1 MKKSIKVFWISFA
14 VYSLLTFIG
23 TLVIEQNEN
32 NLGFLIN
39 MKGYIPLMKYY
50 TFLGLVFFAVAF
62 FSMWRSHL
70 RKFKTINRL
79 EEEKR
84 ELKATMYDLKKKSE
98 NTPQIM
104 EDTDLAEPKE

>member
-1 MKKSIKVFWISFA
+1 M
-14 VYSLLTFIG
+14 G
-23 TLVIEQNEN
+23 TLMIEQNEN

-50 TFLGLVFFAVAF
+50 TFLGLIFFAVAF

-84 ELKATMYDLKKKSE
+84 ELKATMYDLKKE
-98 NTPQIM
+98 AVNPPQLK
-104 EDTDLAEPKE
+104 EETDLTKPKE

>member
-14 VYSLLTFIG
+14 VYSILTFLG

-50 TFLGLVFFAVAF
+50 TFLGLVFFGVAF

-84 ELKATMYDLKKKSE
+84 ELKATMYDLKKE
-98 NTPQIM
+98 AVNPPQLK
-104 EDTDLAEPKE
+104 EETDLTKPKE

>member
-1 MKKSIKVFWISFA
+1 M
-14 VYSLLTFIG
+14 
-23 TLVIEQNEN
+23 IEQNEN

-39 MKGYIPLMKYY
+39 MKGYISLMKYY

-62 FSMWRSHL
+62 FSMWRNHL
-70 RKFKTINRL
+70 RRLKTINRL

-84 ELKATMYDLKKKSE
+84 ELKATMYDLKKKAE
-98 NTPQIM
+98 YPPQAK

>member
-14 VYSLLTFIG
+14 VYSVSTFLG
-23 TLVIEQNEN
+23 TLMIEQNEN

-50 TFLGLVFFAVAF
+50 TFLGLVFFGVAF

-84 ELKATMYDLKKKSE
+84 ELKAAIYDLKKKTG
-98 NTPQIM
+98 NTPQVK
-104 EDTDLAEPKE
+104 EDSGLPEPE

>member
-14 VYSLLTFIG
+14 VYSVSTVLG

-39 MKGYIPLMKYY
+39 MKGYIPLLKYY
-50 TFLGLVFFAVAF
+50 TFLGLIFFIVAF
-62 FSMWRSHL
+62 FSMWRNHL

-79 EEEKR
+79 EDEKR
-84 ELKATMYDLKKKSE
+84 ELKAAMYDLKKKTE
-98 NTPQIM
+98 NAPQIK
-104 EDTDLAEPKE
+104 ENSDLPEPEK

>member
-1 MKKSIKVFWISFA
+1 MKKSTKVFWISFA
-14 VYSLLTFIG
+14 VYSVLTFLG
-23 TLVIEQNEN
+23 TLMIEQNEN

-84 ELKATMYDLKKKSE
+84 ELKATMYDLKKKAE
-98 NTPQIM
+98 NNPQII
-104 EDTDLAEPKE
+104 EDTDQDKPKE